1 MPINLST
8 IHWGGKYGLS
18 VEKVMKEIVLNIVL
32 FIVGS
37 YLSGYAIKGIV
48 TGVLLRD
55 DLECISLLVSD
66 NFVK

>member
-1 MPINLST
+1 
-8 IHWGGKYGLS
+8 
-18 VEKVMKEIVLNIVL
+18 MKEIVLNIVL

-37 YLSGYAIKGIV
+37 YLSGHAIKGIV

-55 DLECISLLVSD
+55 DLESISLLVSD